1 MSLFKVA
8 KYSTLLFFMK
18 RHKKQLHRLG
28 ATALLLLVSYF
39 LLGDLQAFFAQT
51 HPDLAIYML
60 VAKSALLYGAAG
72 ILIWQWRPKPDSA
85 TSGGKVKPE
94 TPAVSNT
101 QEVAQDKPN
110 SRLDAFKDLDQHDYL
125 QTRYQAI
132 MKNRAKNKP

>member
-39 LLGDLQAFFAQT
+39 LLGDLQDFFAKT

-72 ILIWQWRPKPDSA
+72 ILIWQWRPNPDSA
-85 TSGGKVKPE
+85 TSGRKVKPE

-101 QEVAQDKPN
+101 QEVDQDKPS
-110 SRLDAFKDLDQHDYL
+110 SRLDAFKDLDQHDHL

>member
-1 MSLFKVA
+1 MSLFKFA

-39 LLGDLQAFFAQT
+39 LLGDLQDFFAET

-72 ILIWQWRPKPDSA
+72 ILIWQWRPKSDSSTSKVKA
-85 TSGGKVKPE
+85 TSDALPISK
-94 TPAVSNT
+94 N
-101 QEVAQDKPN
+101 QEVAGDSPS
-110 SRLDAFKDLDQHDYL
+110 SRLDAFKNLDQHDKL
-125 QTRYQAI
+125 RSRYQAI
-132 MKNRAKNKP
+132 MKDKSGR

>member
-1 MSLFKVA
+1 MSLFKFA

-39 LLGDLQAFFAQT
+39 LLGDLQDFFAQT

-72 ILIWQWRPKPDSA
+72 ILIWQWRPKSDSS
-85 TSGGKVKPE
+85 TSNVK
-94 TPAVSNT
+94 AKSDALSISKN
-101 QEVAQDKPN
+101 QEVAQDSPS
-110 SRLDAFKDLDQHDYL
+110 SRLDAFKNLDQHDKL
-125 QTRYQAI
+125 RSRYQAI
-132 MKNRAKNKP
+132 MKDKSGR

>member
-28 ATALLLLVSYF
+28 AAALLLLVSYF
-39 LLGDLQAFFAQT
+39 LLGDLQDFFAQS
-51 HPDLAIYML
+51 HPDLAIYVL

-72 ILIWQWRPKPDSA
+72 ILIWQWRPKSDSA
-85 TSGGKVKPE
+85 KLRGKANSEGPSVSESQDRAQSKP
-94 TPAVSNT
+94 S
-101 QEVAQDKPN
+101 
-110 SRLDAFKDLDQHDYL
+110 SRLDAFKDLDQHDRL

-132 MKNRAKNKP
+132 MKNSAKK

>member
-1 MSLFKVA
+1 MSLFKFA

-39 LLGDLQAFFAQT
+39 LLGDLQDFFAQT

-72 ILIWQWRPKPDSA
+72 ILIWQWRPKSDSSILNVKAKSDALSISKNQEA
-85 TSGGKVKPE
+85 T
-94 TPAVSNT
+94 
-101 QEVAQDKPN
+101 QDAAS
-110 SRLDAFKDLDQHDYL
+110 SRLDAFKNLDQHDKL
-125 QTRYQAI
+125 KSRYQAI
-132 MKNRAKNKP
+132 MENELKK

>member
-1 MSLFKVA
+1 MSLFKFA

-39 LLGDLQAFFAQT
+39 LLGDLQDYFAET

-72 ILIWQWRPKPDSA
+72 ILIWQWRPKSDSS
-85 TSGGKVKPE
+85 TSKVKAKSDALPI
-94 TPAVSNT
+94 SKN
-101 QEVAQDKPN
+101 QEVAGDSPS
-110 SRLDAFKDLDQHDYL
+110 SRLDAFKNLDRHDKL
-125 QTRYQAI
+125 RSRYQAI
-132 MKNRAKNKP
+132 MKDKSGR

>member
-39 LLGDLQAFFAQT
+39 LLGDLQDFFAQT
-51 HPDLAIYML
+51 HPDLAIYVL

-72 ILIWQWRPKPDSA
+72 ILIWQWRPKSDS
-85 TSGGKVKPE
+85 
-94 TPAVSNT
+94 PASNYKT
-101 QEVAQDKPN
+101 KTGAPSVPKSQEAAQDKPS
-110 SRLDAFKDLDQHDYL
+110 SRLDAFKDLDQHDKL
-125 QTRYQAI
+125 QSRYQAVI
-132 MKNRAKNKP
+132 KNQTKE